1 VTSAILSALSIVVL
15 LPAAEAA
22 DWSRFRGPN
31 GGGSAAADR
40 PQARSGHLTPI
51 LHHPEGG
58 ELQIVVPGSFF
69 LTGYSAATGDRLW
82 WVSGLSFEMKS
93 TPAVEAGVLF
103 INGYA
108 MPMNEEGQHVRLELF
123 ADLVQTNDADGDGL
137 ISISEA
143 LEGLA
148 RDAFSFFDL
157 GGDGAIVAQEPDDFS
172 TDYAAMRQRNDW
184 VRSAFDFET
193 LQILASSDAKVH
205 CAIDF
210 QRFNS
215 GGVPYMRGRV
225 FYILTRQD
233 GHWGL
238 QVRTGFPGGS
248 MAGEASAEAL
258 QGARQAVLDFFTA
271 FNAGDVD
278 GVSKPLN
285 YPHVFLAGGGVR
297 AAPDAT
303 SPSVRPN
310 FERMREAQGWHRSSI
325 ESLEASHVSENKVH
339 FDLVFSRWYPD
350 GSRYLT
356 IPALWIL
363 TRSGDHWGIQL
374 RSLMPP
380 TFSSQ

>member
-1 VTSAILSALSIVVL
+1 MRTLRRFLLATILLVLVGLPGLDAQTTDAGGKAAARSAL
-15 LPAAEAA
+15 EAFISAWNTA
-22 DWSRFRGPN
+22 DNVELRKTMNFPFVSLF
-31 GGGSAAADR
+31 GG
-40 PQARSGHLTPI
+40 
-51 LHHPEGG
+51 
-58 ELQIVVPGSFF
+58 
-69 LTGYSAATGDRLW
+69 
-82 WVSGLSFEMKS
+82 
-93 TPAVEAGVLF
+93 
-103 INGYA
+103 
-108 MPMNEEGQHVRLELF
+108 
-123 ADLVQTNDADGDGL
+123 
-137 ISISEA
+137 
-143 LEGLA
+143 
-148 RDAFSFFDL
+148 
-157 GGDGAIVAQEPDDFS
+157 GAIVAQEPDDFS

-225 FYILTRQD
+225 FYIFTRQD

-238 QVRTGFPGGS
+238 QVRTGFPGAS
-248 MAGEASAEAL
+248 MAEEASAEAL

-278 GVSKPLN
+278 GVSQPLN

-297 AAPDAT
+297 AAPDAA

-339 FDLVFSRWYPD
+339 FDLVFSRWHPD

-363 TRSGDHWGIQL
+363 TRAGDHWGIQL